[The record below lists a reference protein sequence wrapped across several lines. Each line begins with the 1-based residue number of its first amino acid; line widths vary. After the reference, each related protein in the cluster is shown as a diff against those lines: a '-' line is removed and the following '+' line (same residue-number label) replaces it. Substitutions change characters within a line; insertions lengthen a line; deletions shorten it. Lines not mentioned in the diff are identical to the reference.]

1 MLAVSLQRFLQ
12 VMNALA
18 RLCNLR
24 QVYLC
29 VCVCARVCVPGQFFR
44 CKVFFFFF
52 LWPSDG
58 GALLTVLSCFLA
70 KGLTPDE
77 EED

>member
-1 MLAVSLQRFLQ
+1 M
-12 VMNALA
+12 
-18 RLCNLR
+18 
-24 QVYLC
+24 C
-29 VCVCARVCVPGQFFR
+29 VCVCAS
-44 CKVFFFFF
+44 VFLGSSFVVKLFFFF
-52 LWPSDG
+52 LWPSDD